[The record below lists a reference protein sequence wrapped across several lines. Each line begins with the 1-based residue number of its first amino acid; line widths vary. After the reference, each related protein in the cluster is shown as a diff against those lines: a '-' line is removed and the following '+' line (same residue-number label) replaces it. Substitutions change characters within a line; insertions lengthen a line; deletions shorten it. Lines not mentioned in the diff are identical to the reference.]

1 MASSQKTFP
10 PVIVFT
16 DMDEE
21 FDDKLAVHFI
31 SKFGIDTTI
40 VFMPSSHGTSQ
51 DGFNEWKRIM
61 PIWNKLPYLTYITF
75 EDFVKIPHVNC
86 DYVLQIS
93 PMAKL
98 ANGEFYDG
106 HNLAVNKQYI
116 FGGIYQ
122 TKECETPS
130 FNKKGSNDIL
140 GKFENILIEISSEL
154 MATKRPTLDLF
165 NQLPPL
171 FKENM
176 QWTSFK
182 LGLGR
187 MSENHPVAN
196 IFAEGL
202 INSSCGRGANYDSVK
217 KLYES
222 VFEYEIKHFMV
233 PAFDKIV
240 LDKSQHKKTYQ
251 LTKQYIDKINSKHQG
266 SENNLFQMNIALS
279 ILFPGIWNNQTELFS
294 SDKITTDDPHIKK
307 MWRRF
312 KSFEIEKVIKTFNP
326 VYDLWA
332 AYVLLNVIQKNISG
346 TKFTIEDDYKN
357 VFDTLIVDYLKKG
370 NTGACLV

>member
-1 MASSQKTFP
+1 MAFPQKTFT
-10 PVIVFT
+10 PVVVFT
-16 DMDEE
+16 DLDEE
-21 FDDKLAVHFI
+21 FDDKLAVYFI
-31 SKFGIDTTI
+31 SKFGIKTTV
-40 VFMPSSHGTSQ
+40 VFMPSSQGTSQ
-51 DGFNEWKRIM
+51 DGLNEWKRIM

-98 ANGEFYDG
+98 SNGEFYDG
-106 HNLAVNKQYI
+106 HNLTVNKQYI
-116 FGGIYQ
+116 FGGICH
-122 TKECETPS
+122 TKEGETPS

-140 GKFENILIEISSEL
+140 GKFENILIDISSEL

-176 QWTSFK
+176 KWTSFK

-196 IFAEGL
+196 IYAEGL
-202 INSSCGRGANYDSVK
+202 INSSCGRGANYASVK
-217 KLYES
+217 ELYES
-222 VFEYEIKHFMV
+222 VFEYEIQHFMV
-233 PAFDKIV
+233 PAFNKII

-251 LTKQYIDKINSKHQG
+251 LTKQYIDKINPKHKE
-266 SENNLFQMNIALS
+266 SENNLFRMNIALS
-279 ILFPGIWNNQTELFS
+279 ILFPGIWDNENQLIS
-294 SDKITTDDPHIKK
+294 SDKITTNDPHIQKL
-307 MWRRF
+307 WLRF
-312 KSFEIEKVIKTFNP
+312 KSFNVEKVIKTFNP
-326 VYDLWA
+326 VYDLFA

-346 TKFTIEDDYKN
+346 TTFTVEDDYEN
-357 VFDTLIVDYLKKG
+357 VFNTLIVDYLKMG

>member
-1 MASSQKTFP
+1 MASLKTFTP
-10 PVIVFT
+10 LVVFT

-21 FDDKLAVHFI
+21 FDDKLAAYFI
-31 SKFGIDTTI
+31 SKFGINATI
-40 VFMPSSHGTSQ
+40 VFMPSSQGTSQ

-61 PIWNKLPYLTYITF
+61 PIWNKLPQLTYISF

-106 HNLAVNKQYI
+106 HNLTVNKQYI
-116 FGGIYQ
+116 FGGIYH
-122 TKECETPS
+122 TKEGDTPS

-154 MATKRPTLDLF
+154 MASKRPTLGLF

-196 IFAEGL
+196 IYAEGL
-202 INSSCGRGANYDSVK
+202 INSSRGRGANYDSVK
-217 KLYES
+217 QLYES
-222 VFEYEIKHFMV
+222 VFENEIEQNMV

-251 LTKQYIDKINSKHQG
+251 LTKQYIDKIAPKHKD
-266 SENNLFQMNIALS
+266 SENNLFRMNIALS
-279 ILFPGIWNNQTELFS
+279 ILFPGIWNNQEQLIS
-294 SDKITTDDPHIKK
+294 SDKITTDDTHIKK
-307 MWRRF
+307 LWLRF
-312 KSFEIEKVIKTFNP
+312 KSFKIEKVIKTFNP
-326 VYDLWA
+326 VYDLFA
-332 AYVLLNVIQKNISG
+332 AYVLLNIIQKNISG
-346 TKFTIEDDYKN
+346 STFTIEDDYEN
-357 VFDTLIVDYLKKG
+357 VFDTLVVDYLKKG